1 MQRIKTIFFILA
13 ILPAYIFA
21 DLSIEQMNAMVSKI
35 KSKRAGLDIK
45 DDNSFVSPFV
55 ILKKEQNTT
64 KAKFEQ
70 PKVKSVAF
78 NLGAIIN
85 NKAFVNK
92 SWVAKGD
99 TMNGYKI
106 VEVNDNSVVL
116 KRDTHEVKLFLKK
129 SKPIF
134 TLKGSK

>member
-13 ILPAYIFA
+13 ILPAYTFA
-21 DLSIEQMNAMVSKI
+21 DLSIEQMNVMVSKI
-35 KSKRAGLDIK
+35 KSKRTGLDIK
-45 DDNSFVSPFV
+45 YNKSFVSPFV
-55 ILKKEQNTT
+55 IFKKDRNAT
-64 KAKFEQ
+64 KEKLEK
-70 PKVKSVAF
+70 PKVKAVAF
-78 NLGAIIN
+78 SLGAIIN

>member
-85 NKAFVNK
+85 NKAFVNN

-106 VEVNDNSVVL
+106 VEVDDNSVVL
-116 KRDTHEVKLFLKK
+116 KRDAHEVKLFLKK